1 MAYPVLFHDDS
12 LDEPACTGCMAC
24 VNYCPTECITATVQR
39 NPLFVSGSSS
49 RKTVAASF
57 EVDLAKC
64 IECGICVDMC
74 DYEAI
79 ALGLDDAPAGAKVVR
94 LDWLEARGREYERR
108 LGHDAAVAKPDVL
121 PLLEAARDR
130 LPPASTSDGAR
141 RAWSRLRT
149 SKPMDVRMDRRP
161 D

>member
-1 MAYPVLFHDDS
+1 LAYPVLFHDDS
-12 LDEPACTGCMAC
+12 LNEPACTGCMAC
-24 VNYCPTECITATVQR
+24 VNYCPTECISATVRR
-39 NPLFVSGSSS
+39 NPVFVSGSSS
-49 RKTVAASF
+49 RKTIAASF
-57 EVDLAKC
+57 EVDLSKC

-79 ALGLDDAPAGAKVVR
+79 ALGVDEVPAGAKVVG

-108 LGHDAAVAKPDVL
+108 VGHDIAVTKPDVT
-121 PLLEAARDR
+121 PLLEAVRGR